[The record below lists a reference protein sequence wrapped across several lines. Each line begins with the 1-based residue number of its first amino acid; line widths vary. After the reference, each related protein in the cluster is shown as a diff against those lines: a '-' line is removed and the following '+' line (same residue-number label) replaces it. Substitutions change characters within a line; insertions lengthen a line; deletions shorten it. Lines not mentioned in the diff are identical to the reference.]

1 MKKETNDL
9 TQFDALASFEV
20 AQAKAK
26 SCAARA
32 VRKAQAGGG
41 IGAAAPALA
50 KDVSD
55 AFGEGGESGA
65 RRAYLAVCCSSK
77 AFADAGEGVFETIDC
92 EQGRALAPA
101 EKRALFQ
108 ELRLLVD
115 DRLEGVIESAL
126 TIGDFHLGSKNST
139 AMIKEFGRPEPIST
153 SLALFGPSA
162 MRSVKPKPRARV
174 GK

>member
-1 MKKETNDL
+1 MKKELKDL
-9 TQFDALASFEV
+9 SQFDALASFEV

-26 SCAARA
+26 SCAALA
-32 VRKAQAGGG
+32 ARKAKAGGG
-41 IGAAAPALA
+41 IAAAAPALA
-50 KDVSD
+50 KDISD
-55 AFGEGGESGA
+55 AFGDGGEAGA

-77 AFADAGEGVFETIDC
+77 ALAEAGEGLFETIDC
-92 EQGRALAPA
+92 EQGRALAA
-101 EKRALFQ
+101 SEKRALFQ

-139 AMIKEFGRPEPIST
+139 AMIKEFNRPEPIAT

-162 MRSVKPKPRARV
+162 MRDVKPKARAKI